1 MQRMR
6 ALARQKEKRYLTFRL
21 LSKVLVLL
29 VVCSVFVM
37 PQMKSNAS
45 SARMVK
51 QFVGSMVCTTYHV
64 SDNTPR
70 GTRATATGAVA
81 QEYHTI
87 AVDGRNPRFPIG
99 TKLYV
104 EGFGWGVVEDTGGFG
119 KYGVSLDLFTPEN
132 VGFKKPCKVWVYRK
146 ETKKEK
152 QKRLAKIR
160 RKRQKQPFR
169 ILFETDLPAGTCI
182 TDKKYIPKGSTVI
195 LENLI
200 VECIDNELDLG
211 NTIRIGIDVDD
222 NNFRDISKFLENCT
236 YVTKL
241 KEVIENGK
249 G

>member
-1 MQRMR
+1 
-6 ALARQKEKRYLTFRL
+6 
-21 LSKVLVLL
+21 
-29 VVCSVFVM
+29 
-37 PQMKSNAS
+37 MKSNAS

-146 ETKKEK
+146 ESKKEK

-222 NNFRDISKFLENCT
+222 NFRDISKILENCT